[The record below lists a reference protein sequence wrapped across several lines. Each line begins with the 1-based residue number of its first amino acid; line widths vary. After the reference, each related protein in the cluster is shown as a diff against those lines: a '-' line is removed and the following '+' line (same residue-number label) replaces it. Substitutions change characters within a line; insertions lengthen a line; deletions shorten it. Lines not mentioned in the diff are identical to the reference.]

1 MAELKIIAEIASG
14 ISAVCAL
21 CLLFIRPFR
30 KWAFGLRQIEEGQ
43 KCLLRSDMLR
53 TYYKHRDEQ
62 KIRQYEIENFL
73 TTYSAYRALGG
84 NSFIEHIYSEVSQWD
99 IIS

>member
-1 MAELKIIAEIASG
+1 MTVLRLAAEAAGG
-14 ISAVCAL
+14 ISAVFAL
-21 CLLFIRPFR
+21 CLMLLKPFR
-30 KWAFGLRQIEEGQ
+30 KWAFGLRQIEEGH

-62 KIRQYEIENFL
+62 KIRQYELENFL

-84 NSFIEHIYSEVSQWD
+84 NSFIEHIYNEVSGWD

>member
-1 MAELKIIAEIASG
+1 MAILRLIAEAAGS
-14 ISAVCAL
+14 ISAVAAL
-21 CLLFIRPFR
+21 CLLFVKPFR
-30 KWAFGLRQIEEGQ
+30 KWALGLRQIEEGQ

-62 KIRQYEIENFL
+62 KIRQYELENFL

-84 NSFIEHIYSEVSQWD
+84 NSFIEHIYNEVSQWD
-99 IIS
+99 IIT